1 MLSVLKNIFGSSD
14 VIKSGI
20 ELIDSMHVST
30 TEEINA
36 KTNAKVALLQNFAPF
51 KLTQRVIAVSFTSVF
66 LFIMLNGVL
75 GSLYGLIAME
85 RVQAALDFANSMWLG
100 EIMGL
105 IVGWYFGGGFV
116 ESFKGL
122 KK

>member
-1 MLSVLKNIFGSSD
+1 MISILKSIFGSGD

-20 ELIDSMHVST
+20 ELIDSMHTST
-30 TEEINA
+30 EEEINA

-51 KLTQRVIAVSFTSVF
+51 KLTQRVIAISFTGVF

-75 GSLYGLIAME
+75 GSLYGLIDMA
-85 RVQAALDFANSMWLG
+85 RVEAALDFANKMWLG
-100 EIMGL
+100 EIMAM
-105 IVGWYFGGGFV
+105 IVGWYFTGGV
-116 ESFKGL
+116 VDSFKGM